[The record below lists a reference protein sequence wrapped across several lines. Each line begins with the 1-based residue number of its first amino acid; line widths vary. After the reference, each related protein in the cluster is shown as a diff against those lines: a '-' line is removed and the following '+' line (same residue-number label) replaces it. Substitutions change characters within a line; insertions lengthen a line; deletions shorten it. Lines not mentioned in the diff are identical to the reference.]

1 MGDYNGAEVC
11 GVVGLFLLNNLGKNF
26 EKNSVDLYRDDGF
39 AISKNING
47 HHADKIFKEFHQ
59 WFTEKGLS
67 LETESKIETVNYL
80 DITF

>member
-11 GVVGLFLLNNLGKNF
+11 GVVGLLLLNNLGKNF

-59 WFTEKGLS
+59 
-67 LETESKIETVNYL
+67 
-80 DITF
+80 